1 MIVLKSG
8 NALWLVA
15 LAVGVLAAAQGGD
28 FWHKKE
34 YRQWSEKDCRKLLE
48 DSPWAK
54 RYTLSQTL
62 IEPLENASSERA
74 RETRPQISYLAQFRS
89 APPVRQAIVRLTQ
102 INAKYDDMAPEQK
115 AAFDKQSEAFLGK
128 RFPDTVVLHV
138 SYSSNVQA
146 DDREM
151 ARHWRSQ
158 TAETLK
164 NFVFLIPPV
173 GEKVPLSGYAVTQ
186 GSGRELQ
193 FEFPRH
199 EKGRALVGP
208 QDKMLQ
214 VEFIH
219 PAIRGQRETRVLLA
233 FKVEKMLMDG
243 GVVY

>member
-8 NALWLVA
+8 SAFLLVA
-15 LAVGVLAAAQGGD
+15 LALWVPAAGQGSD

-34 YRQWSEKDCRKLLE
+34 YRQWSEKECRKLLE

-89 APPVRQAIVRLTQ
+89 ASPVRQAVVRLTQ
-102 INAKYDDMAPEQK
+102 INAKYDEMTPEQK
-115 AAFDKQSEAFLGK
+115 AAFDKQSEAFLAK
-128 RFPDTVVLHV
+128 RFPETIVLHI

-164 NFVFLIPPV
+164 NFVFLIPPD

-186 GSGRELQ
+186 GAGRELQ

-199 EKGRALVGP
+199 IKGRPLVGP
-208 QDKMLQ
+208 EDKTLQ

-233 FKVEKMLMDG
+233 FKVEKMLMNG
-243 GVVY
+243 GAVY